1 MFLPPYI
8 FAKLGWGGGVY
19 GCFFCVHRASA
30 YRPFFFYVAGFA
42 YVYTCVPRDKA
53 CTCQYPRDRISTGRQ
68 TNAAGS
74 CGLPGGI
81 IAFLESSLKL

>member
-30 YRPFFFYVAGFA
+30 YRPFFFTLPALHMYIHVCPGIKHVPANILETALVQAGKRMR
-42 YVYTCVPRDKA
+42 P
-53 CTCQYPRDRISTGRQ
+53 
-68 TNAAGS
+68 AAVVFPVGS
-74 CGLPGGI
+74 LL
-81 IAFLESSLKL
+81 F